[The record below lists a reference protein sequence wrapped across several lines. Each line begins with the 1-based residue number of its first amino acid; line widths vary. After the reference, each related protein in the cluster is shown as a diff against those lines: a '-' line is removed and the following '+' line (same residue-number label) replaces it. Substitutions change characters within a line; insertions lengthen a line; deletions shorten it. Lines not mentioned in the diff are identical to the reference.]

1 MPKKLTL
8 TPQEEFGLR
17 DLMNGVRKSSL
28 KDLEHENRY
37 YNFKDKIICTL
48 CYEIS
53 LFEGKPRVILAKYQR
68 FDKPKDTGE
77 EECLF
82 VCGDCSDGLDM
93 ERPERE
99 FINMFE
105 LQHDDESG
113 NDYNID

>member
-1 MPKKLTL
+1 MKKQKLTFEDEL
-8 TPQEEFGLR
+8 LLR
-17 DLMNGVRKSSL
+17 DLIRGVRKSSL

-37 YNFKDKIICTL
+37 YNFKEKIICTL
-48 CYEIS
+48 CYERS
-53 LFEGKPRVILAKYQR
+53 LFEGKTRVILAKYQR

-99 FINMFE
+99 FIDMFE
-105 LQHDDESG
+105 LSHDDESG
-113 NDYNID
+113 GDYDTA